1 MKKIYHLSHTDLDGY
16 GCQAVVEHFRTG
28 MYQMFRRS
36 NTKASKVDEI
46 LEDKEPLIK
55 LDVEYFN
62 SNYGEE
68 ITKTLTHI
76 FKLMKS
82 YRECGDTDEM
92 LLLITDLNL
101 TEEQAKFVEEN
112 IDGFENTEVVLLD
125 HHISGKEVA
134 KDRKWYR
141 LDTTSSGTM
150 LTFLYFFKMFYPDRE
165 RSETD
170 IMELAMIVDTYDLW
184 KEQNEKEFS
193 IGKCFS
199 FYLNSVNHYVPRKIY
214 QQHHDGI
221 VRDLVFYVSYACDT
235 DKKVYDLFRH
245 VVIEFVKDTYELDSY
260 PASLQDAIELIDVK
274 SILSELDCSVSDR
287 ATILNSVGIPP
298 YRDNQVILELGVYYS
313 DKHISS
319 SVMNKVLKE
328 KPEIFGLMVINPSGT
343 ASLRSTG
350 KLDVSKIAKLFGGGG
365 HLCAAGCKFERKDE
379 STTIGEYVNY
389 IVNYIADTVALKQ
402 KDEKEKENEKASEV

>member
-28 MYQMFRRS
+28 TYQKYRNS
-36 NTKASKVDEI
+36 SKG
-46 LEDKEPLIK
+46 KEPHIK

-68 ITKTLTHI
+68 ITKTLTYI
-76 FKLMKS
+76 FKLMKI
-82 YRECGDTDEM
+82 YRERGNTDEM

-112 IDGFENTEVVLLD
+112 INGLENTEVVLLD
-125 HHISGKEVA
+125 HHISGKDVA

-150 LTFLYFFKMFYPDRE
+150 LTFLYFFKMFYPDTE
-165 RSETD
+165 RSEND
-170 IMELAMIVDTYDLW
+170 IMSLAKIVNAYDLW
-184 KEQNEKEFS
+184 QEHKEKEFA
-193 IGKCFS
+193 IGKIFS

-221 VRDLVFYVSYACDT
+221 VRDLVFYVSYNYPN
-235 DKKVYDLFRH
+235 DKMVYDLFRH
-245 VVIEFVKDTYELDSY
+245 VIIEYVKDAYELLSY
-260 PASLQDAIELIDVK
+260 PESLQDAIELIDVK
-274 SILSELDCSVSDR
+274 CILAELDCSVSDR
-287 ATILNSVGIPP
+287 ATILNSVGVPP
-298 YRDNQVILELGVYYS
+298 YRDNHVVLELGVYYS

-328 KPEIFGLMVINPSGT
+328 KPELFGLMVINPSGT

-350 KLDVSKIAKLFGGGG
+350 KLDVSKIAKLLGGGG
-365 HLCAAGCKFERKDE
+365 HLCASGCKFERKDE

-389 IVNYIADTVALKQ
+389 IVNYVADTVALKQ
-402 KDEKEKENEKASEV
+402 KEEDKIKNKEEEK

>member
-36 NTKASKVDEI
+36 ETKASKVDEI

-68 ITKTLTHI
+68 ITKTLIHI
-76 FKLMKS
+76 FKLIKS
-82 YRECGDTDEM
+82 YRASGNTDEI

-101 TEEQAKFVEEN
+101 TEEQAKFVEN
-112 IDGFENTEVVLLD
+112 INGFENAEVVLLD
-125 HHISGKEVA
+125 HHISGKDVA
-134 KDRKWYR
+134 KDREWYI
-141 LDTTSSGTM
+141 LDTTSSATM

-170 IMELAMIVDTYDLW
+170 IMELAKIVDTYDLW
-184 KEQNEKEFS
+184 IEDRDLDFA

-199 FYLNSVNHYVPRKIY
+199 FYLDSVNHYVPRKIY
-214 QQHHDGI
+214 QQQHDGI
-221 VRDLVFYVSYACDT
+221 VRDLVFHVSYAYDT

-245 VVIEFVKDTYELDSY
+245 VVIEYVKDTYELDSY

-274 SILSELDCSVSDR
+274 SILAELDCSVSER

-298 YRDNQVILELGVYYS
+298 YRDRHVTVELGVYYS

-343 ASLRSTG
+343 ASLRSIG
-350 KLDVSKIAKLFGGGG
+350 MLNVSKIAKLFGGGG
-365 HLCAAGCKFERKDE
+365 HICAAGCKFERKDE

-389 IVNYIADTVALKQ
+389 IVNYVADTLALQ
-402 KDEKEKENEKASEV
+402 LKEEEESKNEKDSEV